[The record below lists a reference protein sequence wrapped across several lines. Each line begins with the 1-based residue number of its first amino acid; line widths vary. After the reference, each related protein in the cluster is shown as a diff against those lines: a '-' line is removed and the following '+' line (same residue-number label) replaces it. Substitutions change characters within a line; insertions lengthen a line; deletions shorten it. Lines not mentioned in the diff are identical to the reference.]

1 MLVFT
6 CILSTCV
13 PVDYFLILVYMY
25 SLQNYLV
32 IHVHIFLETGV
43 HVLPTKLLSYT
54 HVHVHVFLDTGVHV
68 LPTKL
73 LSY

>member
-6 CILSTCV
+6 CILSTCI
-13 PVDYFLILVYMY
+13 PEDYFLILVYMY

-32 IHVHIFLETGV
+32 RHVHVFLETSV

-54 HVHVHVFLDTGVHV
+54 HVHVFLGTGVHV